1 MSSTPMTPGSPDELA
16 SPASSPPS
24 SPPSA
29 TDDAYDPQVEKMRD
43 EEEKLRRQSKR
54 EEKERREVEEE
65 RWKKD
70 GQDPSYMKDLDWFL
84 SRSQG
89 FSSTV
94 MDQLKQALEARKV
107 GTSAQPKLVSG
118 GKMRDYQLEG
128 LTWLTCLYQIGLN
141 GILADEMGLGKTIQ
155 LISFLAFLRENGTN
169 GPFLILG
176 PLSTVNNWVKEFG
189 FWTPKIPVVMYH
201 GTPQVRGQIRR
212 QQLKGDPKGARFPVV
227 CTSYEICMR
236 DKKFL
241 SNYPWKF
248 IVVDEGHRLKNF
260 NCKLVKELKQYP
272 SESRLILTGTPL
284 QNNLTELWS
293 LLNFLLPEAFSDLEH
308 FESMFDFSDVQD
320 KDGHKQFMSKERQK
334 TTVASLHAILKPF
347 LLRRVKN
354 DVETNLPKKR
364 EYILYAPM
372 SPAQKELYRK
382 IKENDIRSY
391 LEKKAIE
398 RIGEKLEDSRVSE
411 MKGKKR
417 KAGSGTSTPNKSA
430 KSSRGSTPASSIR
443 SGRSSRRQNYAEVS
457 DSEYFKQIEQSSE
470 SEEVDEEEQEKR
482 DRESTLARARKEVS
496 QKKLQ
501 NPVMQLR
508 LACNSP
514 HHFSWPWAADADP
527 DETLVTESGKMV
539 MLDRLVPY
547 LFAKGHKVI
556 LFSQFS
562 KQLDILEEWA
572 TTLRGWP
579 VCRIDGAVKAEDRAE
594 QIEAFNTEPDHKLFL
609 LSTRAGGQGINLTS
623 ADTVILFDSDWNP
636 QQDLQAQDR
645 AHRIG
650 QTRPVIIYRLAT
662 KGTVEQTLLE
672 KADGK
677 RRLEKLVIQK
687 DKFRSILDRRP
698 NKKSEEE
705 YTELQQ
711 ILANEDLENYDPGEG
726 ADILSDADLKLLTD
740 RSEAAYV
747 RAEKGEG
754 SGDKFRT
761 IETKADGQD
770 ILGNMGK

>member
-1 MSSTPMTPGSPDELA
+1 MVL
-16 SPASSPPS
+16 
-24 SPPSA
+24 SA
-29 TDDAYDPQVEKMRD
+29 NE
-43 EEEKLRRQSKR
+43 
-54 EEKERREVEEE
+54 
-65 RWKKD
+65 
-70 GQDPSYMKDLDWFL
+70 
-84 SRSQG
+84 
-89 FSSTV
+89 
-94 MDQLKQALEARKV
+94 
-107 GTSAQPKLVSG
+107 
-118 GKMRDYQLEG
+118 
-128 LTWLTCLYQIGLN
+128 
-141 GILADEMGLGKTIQ
+141 
-155 LISFLAFLRENGTN
+155 
-169 GPFLILG
+169 
-176 PLSTVNNWVKEFG
+176 
-189 FWTPKIPVVMYH
+189 
-201 GTPQVRGQIRR
+201 
-212 QQLKGDPKGARFPVV
+212 QQ
-227 CTSYEICMR
+227 
-236 DKKFL
+236 
-241 SNYPWKF
+241 
-248 IVVDEGHRLKNF
+248 DEGHRLKNF
-260 NCKLVKELKQYP
+260 NCKLVQELKQYP

-308 FESMFDFSDVQD
+308 FESMFDFSDVQE
-320 KDGHKQFMSKERQK
+320 KDAHKQFMSKEQQK
-334 TTVASLHAILKPF
+334 RTVASLHAILKPF

-372 SPAQKELYRK
+372 TPTQKELYRK
-382 IKENDIRSY
+382 IKDNDIRSH
-391 LEKKAIE
+391 LEEKAIE
-398 RIGEKLEDSRVSE
+398 RMGEKLESSRVSE
-411 MKGKKR
+411 VKGKKR
-417 KAGSGTSTPNKSA
+417 KVGSGISTPNKSA

-443 SGRSSRRQNYAEVS
+443 SGRSGRRQNYAEVS
-457 DSEYFKQIEQSSE
+457 DSEYFKQLEQSSE

-482 DRESTLARARKEVS
+482 DRESTLAQARKEVA

-514 HHFSWPWAADADP
+514 HHFFWPWAAEADP

-539 MLDRLVPY
+539 MLDRLVPH
-547 LFAKGHKVI
+547 LFAKGHKII

-572 TTLRGWP
+572 STLRGWP

-698 NKKSEEE
+698 NKKGEDE
-705 YTELQQ
+705 YAELQQ
-711 ILANEDLENYDPGEG
+711 ILANEDFENYDPGEG
-726 ADILSDADLKLLTD
+726 AGILSEADLKLLTD
-740 RSEAAYV
+740 RSEAAYM

-754 SGDKFRT
+754 SGDKFKT
-761 IETKADGQD
+761 IETRADGQD